1 MSLSEV
7 DGKRLEGCMQK
18 SIRVALNKFPT
29 VPPSLQNPKN
39 PGSPVLEIMVNLADL
54 YHYYY
59 LQSYDKAPPNPDP
72 AEFEHVR
79 YLEPCTAFRFQRNG
93 LGANKTKKQNNSNEL
108 GEAFCRWFLAE
119 HLEITHVARIDDV
132 RNHGA
137 LSWAHGVTVEY
148 NPSTEGDAPDYFC
161 VEPTGQVSL
170 AEAKGTIQAVGF
182 KAKKF
187 ATWRNQFNRV
197 RVLDRLG
204 NAMSVKGYIVAMRWA
219 VHTHSP
225 AIFTTLSA
233 EDPQTPGERPFF
245 DESGAF
251 AAAVRSVHYASS
263 LAKIRQPVL
272 SAALATGTTIADDL
286 SFQIIIWECLLP
298 ALKGLRFVGGYFPT
312 DPEGVQP
319 FRFHAGKLVAVPND
333 PLRLDRSSGTFI
345 GIEEKTFRH
354 LVGTARNGPMTI
366 NDLPRIER
374 RITGFSGASYLPDG
388 HVLGSIDLFRPIAA
402 DLV

>member
-1 MSLSEV
+1 
-7 DGKRLEGCMQK
+7 MQK
-18 SIRVALNKFPT
+18 SVRVALNKFLVLPA
-29 VPPSLQNPKN
+29 SLENPAK
-39 PGSPVLEIMVNLADL
+39 PGSLVTEIMVDLADL

-59 LQSYDKAPPNPDP
+59 LQSYDRAPPNPDP
-72 AEFEHVR
+72 AQFEHVR
-79 YLEPCTAFRFQRNG
+79 YLEPCTAFRFQPNG

-119 HLEITHVARIDDV
+119 HLDIFHVARIDDV

-137 LSWAHGVTVEY
+137 LSWANGVCVECS
-148 NPSTEGDAPDYFC
+148 PGTEGDAPDYFC

-170 AEAKGTIQAVGF
+170 AEAKGTIEAVGF

-187 ATWRNQFNRV
+187 AMWRNQFSRV
-197 RVLDRLG
+197 RVLDRFG

-245 DESGAF
+245 DESGGF
-251 AAAVRSVHYASS
+251 AAAVRSLHYAPS
-263 LAKIRQPVL
+263 LAKVRQPVL

-286 SFQIIIWECLLP
+286 SFPIILWECLLP
-298 ALKGLRFVGGYFPT
+298 TLMGLRFVGGYFPT
-312 DPEGVQP
+312 DPEGVLP
-319 FRFHAGKLVAVPND
+319 FKFEDGKLVVVPND
-333 PLRLDRSSGTFI
+333 PFRLDQSPGTFI
-345 GIEEKTFRH
+345 GIEEKIFRH
-354 LVGTARNGPMTI
+354 LVDTARNGPMTI
-366 NDLPRIER
+366 NDLPRMER

-388 HVLGSIDLFRPIAA
+388 HVLGPIELFRPIAS